1 MLSNQ
6 LARSME
12 IGMQMPRIMYGTA
25 WKKERTAELVCQAV
39 KAGFRGIDTACQPKH
54 YREDLVGQ
62 AIKSLISE
70 GVVKREELYIQTKFT
85 SVDGQDPSLPLP
97 YDPSSPIEEQVKQ
110 SFETSLKNL
119 GVEYLDAVVL
129 HSPLKSREDTLKAY
143 LTLSRFF
150 STKQIRHLGI
160 SNCYDPLLLQ
170 WLIDSVAEYSSK
182 HQEEPEVKVGIVQ
195 NRWYEGNGWDW
206 DVYDICRAHGI
217 RYQSFWTL
225 TGSPTLLKQPFLINL
240 AAKYGLTPE
249 QTVYKLCQL
258 WDITPL
264 CGTSSLAHAKEAV
277 SVENATGLMSST
289 EEVVELWNAMGGRY
303 KEGSH

>member
-1 MLSNQ
+1 
-6 LARSME
+6 
-12 IGMQMPRIMYGTA
+12 MQMPRIMYG
-25 WKKERTAELVCQAV
+25 RR
-39 KAGFRGIDTACQPKH
+39 RGQRNWCLKL
-54 YREDLVGQ
+54 EDLVGQ

-85 SVDGQDPSLPLP
+85 SIDGQDPSLTLP
-97 YDPSSPIEEQVKQ
+97 YDPSSPVEEQVKQ

-119 GVEYLDAVVL
+119 GVEYIDAVVL

-143 LTLSRFF
+143 LTLSRFL
-150 STKQIRHLGI
+150 STKQVRHLGI
-160 SNCYDPLLLQ
+160 SNCYDPLLLK

-182 HQEEPEVKVGIVQ
+182 HQEEPEVKVEIVQ

-206 DVYDICRAHGI
+206 DIYDICRGHDI

-249 QTVYKLCQL
+249 QTIYKLCQL
-258 WDITPL
+258 WGITPL
-264 CGTSSLAHAKEAV
+264 CGTTSLAHAKEAV

-289 EEVVELWNAMGGRY
+289 EEVVKLWNAMGGRY
-303 KEGSH
+303 KEGSSH

>member
-1 MLSNQ
+1 MLAKQ
-6 LARSME
+6 LAKSME

-25 WKKERTAELVCQAV
+25 WKKERTAE
-39 KAGFRGIDTACQPKH
+39 
-54 YREDLVGQ
+54 EDLVGQ

-85 SVDGQDPSLPLP
+85 SIDGQDPSLTLP

-119 GVEYLDAVVL
+119 GVEYIDAVVL

-143 LTLSRFF
+143 LTLSRFL
-150 STKQIRHLGI
+150 STKQVRHLGI
-160 SNCYDPLLLQ
+160 SNCYDPLLLK

-182 HQEEPEVKVGIVQ
+182 HQEEPEVKVEIVQ

-206 DVYDICRAHGI
+206 DTLGLLLCRF
-217 RYQSFWTL
+217 RSFWTL

-249 QTVYKLCQL
+249 QTIYKLCQL
-258 WDITPL
+258 WGITPL
-264 CGTSSLAHAKEAV
+264 CGTTSLAHAKEAV

-289 EEVVELWNAMGGRY
+289 EEVIKLWNAMGADGMC
-303 KEGSH
+303 

>member
-1 MLSNQ
+1 
-6 LARSME
+6 
-12 IGMQMPRIMYGTA
+12 MQMPRIMYGTA

-85 SVDGQDPSLPLP
+85 SIDGQDPSLTLP

-119 GVEYLDAVVL
+119 GVEYIDAVVL

-143 LTLSRFF
+143 LTLSRFL
-150 STKQIRHLGI
+150 STKQVRHLGI
-160 SNCYDPLLLQ
+160 SNCYDPLLLK

-182 HQEEPEVKVGIVQ
+182 HQEEPEVKVEIVQ

-206 DVYDICRAHGI
+206 DIYDICRAHDI

-249 QTVYKLCQL
+249 QTIYKLCQL
-258 WDITPL
+258 WGITPL
-264 CGTSSLAHAKEAV
+264 CGTTSLAHAKEAV

-289 EEVVELWNAMGGRY
+289 EEVIKLWNAMGGRY

>member
-1 MLSNQ
+1 MLAKQ
-6 LARSME
+6 LAKSME

-25 WKKERTAELVCQAV
+25 WKKGRTAE
-39 KAGFRGIDTACQPKH
+39 
-54 YREDLVGQ
+54 EDLVGQ

-85 SVDGQDPSLPLP
+85 SIDGQDPSLTLP

-119 GVEYLDAVVL
+119 GVEYIDAVVL
-129 HSPLKSREDTLKAY
+129 HSPLKSWEDTLKAY
-143 LTLSRFF
+143 LTLSRFL
-150 STKQIRHLGI
+150 STKQVRHLGI
-160 SNCYDPLLLQ
+160 SNCYDPLLLK

-182 HQEEPEVKVGIVQ
+182 HQEEPEVKVEIVQ

-206 DVYDICRAHGI
+206 DTLGLLLCRF
-217 RYQSFWTL
+217 RSFWTL

-249 QTVYKLCQL
+249 QTIYKLCQL
-258 WDITPL
+258 WGITPL
-264 CGTSSLAHAKEAV
+264 CGTTSLAHAKEAV

-289 EEVVELWNAMGGRY
+289 EEVVKLWNAMGADGMC
-303 KEGSH
+303 